1 MNEGAESGSNMSR
14 VTAEDSAPGN
24 THVDRRSLLAAT
36 VVGLTM
42 FVSGRLVRATTS
54 TLDAI
59 DVHAHFIP
67 DAYRAAAVA
76 AGHAKPDGMPGIPAW
91 SEREMLAM
99 MDRQRIRT
107 AVLSISSPGVHFGD
121 DSDACKLARSVNLEG
136 ARLKAAHP
144 SRFGFLASLPLPD
157 VDGAL
162 SEIAFAQDELG
173 ADGFI
178 LESNSGGIYPGDPRF
193 DPVYAE
199 LDRRSAVV
207 LLHPTSPH
215 CPSCSLP
222 GPALPAPVLEFMFET
237 TRAVSN
243 LVLSK
248 CIERYPRI
256 KFVIPHAGAA
266 LPALVDRIVMAA
278 AIMPSM
284 AGTSPEAIL
293 ATIGKLYFDLAGA
306 PLPRLLPALRTL
318 ADPARLLY
326 GSDWP
331 FTPEPVV
338 AKLRARLDEALETNA
353 DDLQAI
359 FNGNA
364 LRLFPRLSESATRQ
378 K

>member
-1 MNEGAESGSNMSR
+1 MLRA
-14 VTAEDSAPGN
+14 AAADSADSAQGN
-24 THVDRRSLLAAT
+24 TRVDRRSLLAAMIAG
-36 VVGLTM
+36 VTM
-42 FVSGRLVRATTS
+42 FVSARPVRATTS
-54 TLDAI
+54 VLQAI

-67 DAYRAAAVA
+67 DAYRAATVA

-162 SEIAFAQDELG
+162 AEIAFAHDELG

-193 DPVYAE
+193 EPVHAE

-222 GPALPAPVLEFMFET
+222 GRALPAPVLEFMFET
-237 TRAVSN
+237 TRAVTN
-243 LVLSK
+243 LVLTK

-266 LPALVDRIVMAA
+266 LPALVDRIAMAA
-278 AIMPSM
+278 AVMPEM
-284 AGTSPEAIL
+284 AGTTPEAIL

-306 PLPRLLPALRTL
+306 PLPRLLPALRTF

-364 LRLFPRLSESATRQ
+364 LRLFPRLSASTTRG